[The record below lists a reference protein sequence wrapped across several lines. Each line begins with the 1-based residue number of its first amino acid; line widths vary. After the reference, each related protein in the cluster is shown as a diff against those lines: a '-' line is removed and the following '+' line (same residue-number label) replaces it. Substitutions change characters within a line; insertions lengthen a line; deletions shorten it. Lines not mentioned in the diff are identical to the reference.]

1 MISAPF
7 IHIFTSAGSLPAG
20 INILPL
26 HHCRSPGKPCAKT
39 AEYNFIAFFQISLPV
54 ALIQKNRHASG
65 GYISTMVQAYG
76 KLIHR
81 NMQSLGNRLKNTQ
94 VRLVQEK
101 VFDIL
106 GLQPCLLK
114 SLANRSLNSF
124 HREFVYLL
132 PVHMHIIQISI

>member
-101 VFDIL
+101 YLISSACSPAFSRALPIDAGTVFT
-106 GLQPCLLK
+106 
-114 SLANRSLNSF
+114 ANLYTSC
-124 HREFVYLL
+124 
-132 PVHMHIIQISI
+132 PSICT